1 MHHSL
6 CNAFHFVGTKRL
18 STKVPSWV
26 FCHYVALRDPSS
38 SKIGAPIQG
47 APCLCSEQALRKGG
61 VGVGGHFERYGQIVW
76 LLRTAAQCEM
86 PNEHLTVWG
95 WGASKRQYDVFC
107 AASVNISFFLL
118 AYLRT
123 VISERG
129 GHFGQG
135 RPCSNVWI
143 LFLIHLQKCRSDRV

>member
-26 FCHYVALRDPSS
+26 FVTMLLWGIHLPQRLVLQYR
-38 SKIGAPIQG
+38 APPVCAQNRH
-47 APCLCSEQALRKGG
+47 CVK
-61 VGVGGHFERYGQIVW
+61 VGGHFERYGQIVCW
-76 LLRTAAQCEM
+76 LCTAAQCEM
-86 PNEHLTVWG
+86 PNEHLAVRG
-95 WGASKRQYDVFC
+95 WGASKRQYDSVFG

-135 RPCSNVWI
+135 RPRSNVWI